1 MKRKKLTPM
10 DVIEIRAFL
19 AFRRELSSKA
29 LARRYGVSRSLIQSI
44 ALKRRN
50 GLHG

>member
-1 MKRKKLTPM
+1 MNRTKLKPM
-10 DVIEIRAFL
+10 DLVELHAFL
-19 AFRRELSSKA
+19 EFRRELTTKS

-44 ALKRRN
+44 AAKRRN